1 MFNFAKNFKTN
12 KMKKLILVAATSV
25 ALFLSQDIS
34 AQAEKGAYV
43 SINAGYGFGAGNNS
57 NEVLGSRWGMFNL
70 TQNTPLTSTSEFANV
85 SLGKGLN
92 FGAAFGYMFNKYVG
106 GELGISYLMG
116 GKSDAKQTFL
126 SGDYINDSVEAKML
140 QIKPTLVI
148 SGGFSKINPYAK
160 FGIVI
165 GVGTSVNIEREE
177 RDGTDLYMNKTEF
190 SGTTSIGFQGG
201 AGLLYSLN
209 DKISLFGEL
218 NLVNLSYSPEKAS
231 FTEYTLNGVNVLPAL
246 DVSDKEIRFS
256 DTIVSNAGP
265 SNPTIP
271 TQELKTTFNLGSLG
285 LNFGMRYNF

>member
-1 MFNFAKNFKTN
+1 
-12 KMKKLILVAATSV
+12 MKKLILVVATSV

-34 AQAEKGAYV
+34 AQTEKGAYV

-57 NEVLGSRWGMFNL
+57 NEVAARFDMINY
-70 TQNTPLTSTSEFANV
+70 TENTALTSTTELANV

-92 FGAAFGYMFNKYVG
+92 FGAAFGYMFNQYVG
-106 GELGISYLMG
+106 GELGVSYLMG
-116 GKSDAKQTFL
+116 GKSESKETYL
-126 SGDYINDSVEAKML
+126 NGDYVNSSVTAKML
-140 QIKPTLVI
+140 QLKPTLVI

-160 FGIVI
+160 FGIVV

-190 SGTTSIGFQGG
+190 SGSTSIGFQGG

-218 NLVNLSYSPEKAS
+218 NLVNLNFSPEKAS
-231 FTEYTLNGVNVLPAL
+231 YTEFTENGVNVLPL
-246 DVSDKEIRFS
+246 IDVENKETEFS
-256 DTIVSNAGP
+256 DTVVSNAGP
-265 SNPTIP
+265 SNPAIP
-271 TQELKTTFNLGSLG
+271 TKDYKTTFNLGNLG

>member
-12 KMKKLILVAATSV
+12 KMKKLILVVVTSV
-25 ALFLSQDIS
+25 TLFLSQDIS

-57 NEVLGSRWGMFNL
+57 NEVLGFRWGMFNS
-70 TQNTPLTSTSEFANV
+70 TQNTPTISTSELANV

-126 SGDYINDSVEAKML
+126 SGNYMNDSVEARML

-160 FGIVI
+160 FGIVL
-165 GVGTSVNIEREE
+165 GLGTSVNIEREE
-177 RDGTDLYMNKTEF
+177 RDGADLTMTNQEF
-190 SGTTSIGFQGG
+190 SGSTSIGFQGG

-209 DKISLFGEL
+209 EKISLFGEL
-218 NLVNLSYSPEKAS
+218 NLVNLSFSPEKAS
-231 FTEYTLNGVNVLPAL
+231 YTEFTENGVNVLPL
-246 DVSDKEIRFS
+246 IDVSDKEIEFS
-256 DTIVSNAGP
+256 ESIVTNGGP
-265 SNPTIP
+265 SNPAIP
-271 TQELKTTFNLGSLG
+271 TKDFKTTFNLGSLG